1 MLRVGDTILQ
11 INGRKVGNL
20 THHGVE
26 RLISQAHAT
35 LKIVAQRNI
44 NNNVLIRQQ
53 TGLGA
58 PAGRG
63 SGAVIDNLTLH
74 QHALSRCY

>member
-11 INGRKVGNL
+11 INGKKVGNL

-35 LKIVAQRNI
+35 LKIVAQRSHSTLVKSRPGVGI
-44 NNNVLIRQQ
+44 DTHAHGIRIFQ
-53 TGLGA
+53 A
-58 PAGRG
+58 F
-63 SGAVIDNLTLH
+63 
-74 QHALSRCY
+74 